1 VPGLRTLYLRTVG
14 RKSGKPRRTR
24 LYYIE
29 DGANLAVVPSNGG
42 RDNDPAW
49 WLNLQ
54 AHADAEVEIGKTV
67 RPIRARK
74 AAPKDDARLWPQFV
88 AGLRFYAAY
97 RRRTTREIPVVILEP
112 R

>member
-1 VPGLRTLYLRTVG
+1 M
-14 RKSGKPRRTR
+14 
-24 LYYIE
+24 E
-29 DGANLAVVPSNGG
+29 DGANLAIVPSYGG
-42 RDNDPAW
+42 RDRDPAW

-54 AHADAEVEIGKTV
+54 AHPEAEVELGKTV

-74 AAPKDDARLWPQFV
+74 ASPEDDARLWHQFV
-88 AGLRFYAAY
+88 AGLAFYATY